1 MNKLIALKRLVGEN
15 VLALRKAKGWSQE
28 ILGEQSG
35 LSYKFVG
42 EVERGRVNPSLES
55 LEAIAKA
62 LGVEVARLLL
72 REGLIIMS
80 DSDSADARAALEAL
94 NKVIGRK

>member
-80 DSDSADARAALEAL
+80 DSDAADARAALEAL